1 MFFLKWNCGFHG
13 LIINLET
20 KVKIS
25 KEILMWQDVING
37 GSFSS
42 GLDDYPRGH
51 NSTSQGI
58 VYAVH
63 ADLQIWMIEFSR
75 FMS

>member
-1 MFFLKWNCGFHG
+1 MELWFAWFNNTLGNKGKTLKGTF
-13 LIINLET
+13 
-20 KVKIS
+20 
-25 KEILMWQDVING
+25 MWQDVINE

-51 NSTSQGI
+51 NSTSQAI